1 MRSYNPTD
9 CVVGEGGER
18 ERERGE
24 RERTSSLSQSVKVV
38 FLVVVVCFFF
48 SPLYFVSCHGPCAP
62 KEK

>member
-1 MRSYNPTD
+1 MSREIIQSY
-9 CVVGEGGER
+9 CVLGGVGEGGER

-38 FLVVVVCFFF
+38 VAVVVF
-48 SPLYFVSCHGPCAP
+48 PAYFVSCHGPCAP